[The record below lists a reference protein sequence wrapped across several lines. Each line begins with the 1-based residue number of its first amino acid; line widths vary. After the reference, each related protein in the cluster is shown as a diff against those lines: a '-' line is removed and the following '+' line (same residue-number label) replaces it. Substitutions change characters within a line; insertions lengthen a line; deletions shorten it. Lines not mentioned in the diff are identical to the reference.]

1 MSIYYGEGPSRPRAR
16 LPAAIRHDTW
26 PIGQSVRIKQAT
38 AQKTKSRTSGD
49 SPLVLQETVLKEMA
63 TADDEE
69 ASYERALN
77 FLTDNE
83 PKRRFDIR
91 LSYRSFQVLEEQA
104 HALYRH
110 SKYVL
115 KCSRY

>member
-1 MSIYYGEGPSRPRAR
+1 
-16 LPAAIRHDTW
+16 
-26 PIGQSVRIKQAT
+26 
-38 AQKTKSRTSGD
+38 
-49 SPLVLQETVLKEMA
+49 MA